1 MIKLNTKISKALFCC
16 VCNQSAVLSLFFF
29 MPHWSAFNEYER
41 VGETMPVGKVVWHFD
56 KDKWN
61 NAVRFAIVMH
71 RFSEFIQFVGRQW
84 KIAFVHTSLNSK
96 VKVFHGKKHM
106 AKYQKKNAVF
116 SFDSAFVA
124 ICCIVASTRI
134 ETIECWNWWQCMA
147 FNAYSH
153 SHTSHIA
160 ILFGNIVFTDFL
172 HAVSLLRQLETGT
185 EHASV
190 NIQISR
196 FSCSSSGA
204 VARLFFFFH
213 SPLTSCAFL
222 CYAFNTRPVRESF
235 YVFVI
240 CGNAKAAFNSFS
252 LPSEQFILSFA
263 FHTYARHDKLRKL

>member
-1 MIKLNTKISKALFCC
+1 
-16 VCNQSAVLSLFFF
+16 
-29 MPHWSAFNEYER
+29 
-41 VGETMPVGKVVWHFD
+41 
-56 KDKWN
+56 
-61 NAVRFAIVMH
+61 
-71 RFSEFIQFVGRQW
+71 
-84 KIAFVHTSLNSK
+84 
-96 VKVFHGKKHM
+96 
-106 AKYQKKNAVF
+106 
-116 SFDSAFVA
+116 
-124 ICCIVASTRI
+124 
-134 ETIECWNWWQCMA
+134 MA

-185 EHASV
+185 EHASSIYRYLAFRV
-190 NIQISR
+190 A
-196 FSCSSSGA
+196 A
-204 VARLFFFFH
+204 VVQWRVYFFFFH

-263 FHTYARHDKLRKL
+263 FHTYARHDELRKL